1 MLDVVAQNKTKNPNK
16 NINLVYMPEQE
27 KYLTL
32 NRGFFSETM
41 PDDMKRV
48 FMLVVN
54 NTPCFPDDQKAF
66 LCGCIHNY
74 EKIDDYTRGQLLDVL
89 DDLHLFVDNR

>member
-1 MLDVVAQNKTKNPNK
+1 MTDK
-16 NINLVYMPEQE
+16 E

-32 NRGFFSETM
+32 NRGFFSTTM

-54 NTPCFPDDQKAF
+54 NTPCFPDDQRAF

-74 EKIDDYTRGQLLDVL
+74 ETIDDYTRGQLLDVL
-89 DDLHLFVDNR
+89 DDLKLFVDNR